1 MDMWGHLQEGL
12 TEVRRLANKN
22 GQAALPN
29 SSPDIK
35 RSGVGEG
42 EVERRLSGWGH
53 WLLFQKTQVWF
64 PAPTWWLTTVCKYI
78 SKGSSDLFEH

>member
-1 MDMWGHLQEGL
+1 MQEGL

-42 EVERRLSGWGH
+42 EVERRLSG
-53 WLLFQKTQVWF
+53 
-64 PAPTWWLTTVCKYI
+64 
-78 SKGSSDLFEH
+78 